1 MNFGSLNWIYTISV
15 IEKEFEN
22 SLCAMG
28 QNWRP
33 SARGHRGLLRPS
45 RDWPSGLASLG
56 PLNGVSTAWRCSHV
70 ALRRHDAPVGQGV
83 HDGDAPEQ
91 GGDGRRQAH
100 RCSAAFRRCLPPGR
114 SMAAPVRSEE
124 GSFTVA
130 QHQCAVTLLDDRWS
144 YGASELL

>member
-56 PLNGVSTAWRCSHV
+56 PLNGVKVFACSLAAARRTGRARC
-70 ALRRHDAPVGQGV
+70 A
-83 HDGDAPEQ
+83 
-91 GGDGRRQAH
+91 
-100 RCSAAFRRCLPPGR
+100 
-114 SMAAPVRSEE
+114 
-124 GSFTVA
+124 
-130 QHQCAVTLLDDRWS
+130 
-144 YGASELL
+144 